1 MWPSADTQSRTTV
14 CPSIQPSSPSL
25 RTTML
30 SGCRGHGTTEGSTPT
45 RFSGC
50 FGCSAKEAS
59 GQAIAK
65 PPISVM
71 SFHRLILTPHG
82 RGRGPPGYH
91 FSDLIASHCCIAMGG
106 LRRAGSWAGIA
117 ATRQTRL
124 LYPWIPDEL
133 AALPT
138 ACRTWVSTSAAPPAP
153 AAWALSDFIA
163 ARRPVSDPCWHRAKP
178 GSSPSPSHT
187 WFQIDKG
194 HHGVFPTPSS
204 RRPTPREAVRH

>member
-59 GQAIAK
+59 GQAIAE

-106 LRRAGSWAGIA
+106 LRRGQLRGQPLTKTA
-117 ATRQTRL
+117 AAADPEPLPVYPQKQTNTVGL
-124 LYPWIPDEL
+124 L
-133 AALPT
+133 AL
-138 ACRTWVSTSAAPPAP
+138 
-153 AAWALSDFIA
+153 
-163 ARRPVSDPCWHRAKP
+163 
-178 GSSPSPSHT
+178 
-187 WFQIDKG
+187 
-194 HHGVFPTPSS
+194 
-204 RRPTPREAVRH
+204 